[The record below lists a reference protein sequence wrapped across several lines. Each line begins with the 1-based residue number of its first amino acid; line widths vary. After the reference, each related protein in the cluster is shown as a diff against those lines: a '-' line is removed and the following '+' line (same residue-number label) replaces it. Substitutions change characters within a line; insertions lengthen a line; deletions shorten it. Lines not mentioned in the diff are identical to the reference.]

1 MNKQKSTEQTKKQ
14 QKTWMKVLKIVGIVL
29 LCLILFAVIAFGVL
43 RALGK
48 SGIRKNISGEAPV
61 LESTE
66 STEEGWQDGW
76 IRYNG
81 QIYAY
86 NEDIMTFLVMG
97 VDNDDVVKKAKDGL
111 SGGQADA
118 MFLAVMNPHDKS
130 VSIIA
135 INRNAMALVDVYDE
149 DGVYMGQYTK
159 QITLQHGYGD
169 GIRETLVPPELQ
181 YVEII
186 ATTTSTGADQNVQEE
201 TEDGEEQELA
211 SAITVL
217 ATQEQATLLAEL
229 EQTGSIH
236 AALVFRGDSTT
247 AKKFLDE
254 QNKVLEELLAKE
266 AAETEQEAGAEEEIV
281 NDDPGEM

>member
-1 MNKQKSTEQTKKQ
+1 MNKQKVQNRQKQ
-14 QKTWMKVLKIVGIVL
+14 QKTWIKNHKDRGIVL
-29 LCLILFAVIAFGVL
+29 ICLILLYLSHLSAKGTW
-43 RALGK
+43 K

-135 INRNAMALVDVYDE
+135 VNRNAMALVDVYDE

-169 GIRETLVPPELQ
+169 GMELSCERSVAAVSRLLQ
-181 YVEII
+181 
-186 ATTTSTGADQNVQEE
+186 SSDQWLCGDQH
-201 TEDGEEQELA
+201 
-211 SAITVL
+211 
-217 ATQEQATLLAEL
+217 
-229 EQTGSIH
+229 GS
-236 AALVFRGDSTT
+236 
-247 AKKFLDE
+247 
-254 QNKVLEELLAKE
+254 
-266 AAETEQEAGAEEEIV
+266 
-281 NDDPGEM
+281 DPGFKRCSWRCAGDGFR

>member
-14 QKTWMKVLKIVGIVL
+14 QKTWVKILKIVGIVL

-118 MFLAVMNPHDKS
+118 MFLAVMNPFPLLRSTATRWHSWMSTMRTVFTWD
-130 VSIIA
+130 SI
-135 INRNAMALVDVYDE
+135 RSRSLYSTV
-149 DGVYMGQYTK
+149 T
-159 QITLQHGYGD
+159 
-169 GIRETLVPPELQ
+169 
-181 YVEII
+181 
-186 ATTTSTGADQNVQEE
+186 ATAWS
-201 TEDGEEQELA
+201 
-211 SAITVL
+211 
-217 ATQEQATLLAEL
+217 
-229 EQTGSIH
+229 
-236 AALVFRGDSTT
+236 
-247 AKKFLDE
+247 
-254 QNKVLEELLAKE
+254 
-266 AAETEQEAGAEEEIV
+266 
-281 NDDPGEM
+281 

>member
-14 QKTWMKVLKIVGIVL
+14 QKTWIKIIKIVGIVL
-29 LCLILFAVIAFGVL
+29 ICLILFALIAFGVL

-135 INRNAMALVDVYDE
+135 VNRNAMALVDVYDE

-169 GIRETLVPPELQ
+169 GMELSCERSVAAVSRLFYNLPISGYAAINMGAIVSYRITCNNGNQRTLINP
-181 YVEII
+181 
-186 ATTTSTGADQNVQEE
+186 
-201 TEDGEEQELA
+201 
-211 SAITVL
+211 
-217 ATQEQATLLAEL
+217 
-229 EQTGSIH
+229 
-236 AALVFRGDSTT
+236 
-247 AKKFLDE
+247 
-254 QNKVLEELLAKE
+254 
-266 AAETEQEAGAEEEIV
+266 
-281 NDDPGEM
+281 